1 MKLTQND
8 PQKIDVLKRAATACV
23 LSLLILALCC
33 QCAEVEIREDFQGTG
48 NFQTSSNY
56 EGIKAGV
63 LTRDATSI
71 TYGHI
76 FSPAQSFVG
85 LKAQGGEKNSY
96 LVATRDHFLSIR
108 EAGAINATAKFSTQ
122 NDRENT
128 TRFTLFTAQ
137 GEGKVREMVLTL
149 DGNFSRPVELSGL
162 WHSGPFK
169 LNSSVRVKA

>member
-1 MKLTQND
+1 M
-8 PQKIDVLKRAATACV
+8 PKRAVIACV
-23 LSLLILALCC
+23 LALLTLALSC
-33 QCAEVEIREDFQGTG
+33 QCADVEIREDFRGTG

-63 LTRDATSI
+63 LAQDANSI

-76 FSPAQSFVG
+76 FSPAQSVVG

-122 NDRENT
+122 NDGENT
-128 TRFTLFTAQ
+128 TRFTLFTVQ
-137 GEGKVREMVLTL
+137 GEGKVREMVLTIG
-149 DGNFSRPVELSGL
+149 GNFSRPVELSGM

-169 LNSSVRVKA
+169 LNSSVRVEA